1 MSQTKFAI
9 LGMLTAG
16 PLTGYDLKKMSER
29 KLAHFWHE
37 SYGNLYPRLAE
48 LEAERLVS
56 SIRERRPG
64 RPDATVYTLTALGWE
79 EFRAWMT
86 LPAAPERL
94 RSELLLKIFFGAHAP
109 EEDTVRQIKAYRE
122 QQQELRDTYGSLEE
136 VLLGEERDA
145 PDTPYR
151 LLTLRRGQ
159 LVTDARLRWCTEALR
174 SLAAADGVAL
184 ARATKR

>member
-16 PLTGYDLKKMSER
+16 PLSGYDLKKMSEQ

-56 SIRERRPG
+56 SKRERRPG
-64 RPDATVYTLTALGWE
+64 RPDATVYTLTRRGWE
-79 EFRAWMT
+79 EFREWMT
-86 LPAAPERL
+86 VPAATERV
-94 RSELLLKIFFGAHAP
+94 RSELLLKVFFGAHAP
-109 EEDTVRQIKAYRE
+109 VEESVRQIEAYRE
-122 QQQELRDTYGSLEE
+122 QQQELRATFEAMEE
-136 VLLGEERDA
+136 KLRGEESDA

-159 LVTDARLRWCTEALR
+159 LVNEARLRWCREALR
-174 SLAAADGVAL
+174 SLAEMEAVAAAGVAEG
-184 ARATKR
+184 

>member
-16 PLTGYDLKKMSER
+16 PLSGYDLKKVSEG

-56 SIRERRPG
+56 SKKERRPG
-64 RPDATVYTLTALGWE
+64 RPDATVYTLTPRGWE
-79 EFRAWMT
+79 EFRGWMT
-86 LPAAPERL
+86 LPAAPERV
-94 RSELLLKIFFGAHAP
+94 RSELLLKVFFGAHAP
-109 EEDTVRQIKAYRE
+109 VEESVRQIEAYRD
-122 QQQELRDTYGSLEE
+122 QQQELRTTFQAMEE
-136 VLLGEERDA
+136 KLHGEESDA
-145 PDTPYR
+145 ADTPYR

-159 LVTDARLRWCTEALR
+159 LVTEARLRWCREALR
-174 SLAAADGVAL
+174 SLAEMDAFAAGTA
-184 ARATKR
+184 ARE

>member
-9 LGMLTAG
+9 LGMLTGG
-16 PLTGYDLKKMSER
+16 PLSGYDLKKMSEG

-56 SIRERRPG
+56 SKRERRPG
-64 RPDATVYTLTALGWE
+64 RPDATVYTLTRRGWE
-79 EFRAWMT
+79 EFRQWMT
-86 LPAAPERL
+86 LPAAPERV

-109 EEDTVRQIKAYRE
+109 VEESIRQIEAYRE
-122 QQQELRDTYGSLEE
+122 QQQERRTTFDAFEELLRGQES
-136 VLLGEERDA
+136 DA

-159 LVTDARLRWCTEALR
+159 LVTEARLRWCREALR
-174 SLAAADGVAL
+174 SLAEMDTVAATAAAGE
-184 ARATKR
+184 